1 MMELNKNI
9 DVPQLNYLNEITSG
23 SAELLNQIVGLFIV
37 ETPKDLEKL
46 LLFSNAGQWELTGK
60 QAHKLKSSV
69 ANFGLVDLKELFLK
83 IEQAGKQ
90 MQQTKEIPVW
100 VAQAILRVE
109 TVVRQLKIDYPDAS

>member
-90 MQQTKEIPVW
+90 MQHTEEIPVW

>member
-1 MMELNKNI
+1 MELNKNI

-90 MQQTKEIPVW
+90 MQHTEEIPVW